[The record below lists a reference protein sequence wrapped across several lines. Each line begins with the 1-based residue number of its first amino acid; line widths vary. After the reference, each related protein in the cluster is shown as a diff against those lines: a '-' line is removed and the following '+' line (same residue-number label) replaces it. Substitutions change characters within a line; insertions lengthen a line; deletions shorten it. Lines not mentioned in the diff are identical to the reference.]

1 MHESETQSASPRR
14 DVGEFRKRL
23 AVLEDKYQE
32 KEAGAF
38 GGQQAVGTTDDD
50 LGENISDT

>member
-38 GGQQAVGTTDDD
+38 GGQQTVGTTDDD